1 MSRRSAS
8 PRTSRRAD
16 SPTGS
21 AAALYGLLASVARR
35 DPRDLS
41 LTSLATLS
49 TLDRTGPRRI
59 TDLAAIEGVTQPSM
73 AVRVPALARSGL
85 VVRKTDP
92 TDKRVALVA
101 LTPHGLDYLRNR
113 RQAGTEAFAHLIDKL
128 PPDQAAALAAAIPA
142 LQHLRDLDNKERE
155 PASRHPR
162 RRRTPESSRTN
173 HQAPTPPSHAAT
185 GPPPIRS
192 SAPA

>member
-1 MSRRSAS
+1 MHRRSAS
-8 PRTSRRAD
+8 PRTSRRAYR
-16 SPTGS
+16 PTGS

-73 AVRVPALARSGL
+73 TVLVTALARSGL

-142 LQHLRDLDNKERE
+142 LQHLRDLDDKGRE
-155 PASRHPR
+155 PAS
-162 RRRTPESSRTN
+162 
-173 HQAPTPPSHAAT
+173 
-185 GPPPIRS
+185 
-192 SAPA
+192 

>member
-8 PRTSRRAD
+8 PRASRRAYR
-16 SPTGS
+16 PTGS
-21 AAALYGLLASVARR
+21 AAALYGLLASVVRR
-35 DPRDLS
+35 DPRDMS

-73 AVRVPALARSGL
+73 TVLVTALARSGL
-85 VVRKTDP
+85 VVRQTDP

-113 RQAGTEAFAHLIDKL
+113 RQAGTEAFAQLIDKL

-142 LQHLRDLDNKERE
+142 LQHLSDLDNKERE
-155 PASRHPR
+155 PASRHSR
-162 RRRTPESSRTN
+162 EERTPESSRT
-173 HQAPTPPSHAAT
+173 
-185 GPPPIRS
+185 
-192 SAPA
+192 

>member
-8 PRTSRRAD
+8 PRTSRRAY

-49 TLDRTGPRRI
+49 TLERTGPRRI

-73 AVRVPALARSGL
+73 TVLVTALARSGL

-113 RQAGTEAFAHLIDKL
+113 RQAGTQAFAQLIDKL
-128 PPDQAAALAAAIPA
+128 PRDQAAALAAAIPA
-142 LQHLRDLDNKERE
+142 LQQIRDLDNKERE

-162 RRRTPESSRTN
+162 GGRTLESSRT
-173 HQAPTPPSHAAT
+173 
-185 GPPPIRS
+185 
-192 SAPA
+192 

>member
-8 PRTSRRAD
+8 PRTSRRAY

-49 TLDRTGPRRI
+49 TLERTGPRRI

-73 AVRVPALARSGL
+73 TVLVTALARSGL
-85 VVRKTDP
+85 VVRKTDS
-92 TDKRVALVA
+92 TDKRV
-101 LTPHGLDYLRNR
+101 
-113 RQAGTEAFAHLIDKL
+113 EAFGAVARVTQRLGAEATLDAVIR
-128 PPDQAAALAAAIPA
+128 AALQELA
-142 LQHLRDLDNKERE
+142 R
-155 PASRHPR
+155 
-162 RRRTPESSRTN
+162 
-173 HQAPTPPSHAAT
+173 
-185 GPPPIRS
+185 
-192 SAPA
+192 